1 MVGIGRDAQEFR
13 PVLETGT
20 ENFTAAEIGKIVS
33 GLEGYCAVFKNIE
46 DVLSEPQ
53 VDAVKMIEELEHP
66 AAGKIKVT
74 GIPWKLMDTP
84 LKIQGAP
91 PLLGQHTDEVLRSL
105 GCSARE
111 VAALKESKI
120 VA

>member
-1 MVGIGRDAQEFR
+1 M
-13 PVLETGT
+13 
-20 ENFTAAEIGKIVS
+20 S
-33 GLEGYCAVFKNIE
+33 GYCAVFKNIE
-46 DVLSEPQ
+46 DVFGEPQ
-53 VDAVKMIEELEHP
+53 VAAVKMVEELEHP
-66 AAGKIKVT
+66 SAGKIKVT

-91 PLLGQHTDEVLRSL
+91 PMLGQHTDEVLRSL
-105 GCSARE
+105 GYSAGD